1 MIRFI
6 PIIIGGLFFIAEPA
20 AAQNTTLFRDSRPP
34 VIINNDT
41 LDFPWTGGFNSVI
54 INELD
59 FDGDNDMDLIL
70 FDRVGDR
77 ITTFINDGIT
87 GQSSYRYY
95 PDFALLLPPVHDWL
109 RTVDVDCDGDKD
121 IVTYTNSA
129 MGVWRNDFS
138 PGSGLQFSLITSQL
152 NSWYGP
158 IQNSIFVTS
167 VNMPAITDAD
177 GDGDLDVI
185 TFANSSNYLEYHRNY
200 AMDSLGTCDAFRFS
214 LEPYCWGYFKL
225 SALTNIALLNQNCR
239 SGLAEDPSTGLAEN
253 NRHAGSVLT
262 PMDQGC
268 DGDVDILNGDLL
280 GPNMLFLENGGTPDS
295 AYITA
300 QDSAFPVYDVQIN
313 MQNLPGAYYLD
324 LDNDNLKDL
333 FVSPFATVG
342 EDFNNLHFYRN
353 TSDNCSNVFDF
364 VKTRFISDQTIDV
377 GTAANIALF
386 DVDQDGLTDI
396 IAGNDYYFNP
406 NPQLAFSRLA
416 WFRNTGTANSPAFT
430 LITDDWLGLSG
441 LTQYGLYPAFGDL
454 DGDND
459 ADLLLGNADGILIY
473 YQNAASPG
481 QPCNFIFT
489 QPQYQ
494 GIDIGNNSTPQI
506 LDVNRDGKNDL
517 LIGERSGVI
526 NYFENTGST
535 SAPVFNLVSSN
546 FGGVNVIQPGAVAGY
561 SNPLMVDFGSG
572 YELLVG
578 SDAGRIYRYTNI
590 DGNLGGTFT
599 QADTMFQGIEE
610 RKRITIAMAD
620 LDADTKPDLIAGCNA
635 GGMRLYTQDANL
647 GVGGSD
653 LPGPVFRLWP
663 NPSSSGQVWLEM
675 NQLLAANSS
684 ALVRIYDVAGNLV
697 ISKQIQDRVVQLS
710 TSQLTSGYYLV
721 EINLEH
727 RRLVQKMVV
736 RN

>member
-1 MIRFI
+1 MNRLITL
-6 PIIIGGLFFIAEPA
+6 IISGLFFYLLPT
-20 AAQNTTLFRDSRPP
+20 AAQTPTLYLDSRPP
-34 VIINNDT
+34 VIINSDT
-41 LDFPWTGGFNSVI
+41 MDFPWTGGFNSVI

-77 ITTFINDGIT
+77 ITTFINDGIAN
-87 GQSSYRYY
+87 QSSYRYF
-95 PDFALLLPPVHDWL
+95 PDFAKLLPAIHDWM

-129 MGVWRNDFS
+129 MGVWRNDFT
-138 PGSGLQFSLITSQL
+138 PGSGMQFSLITSQL

-167 VNMPAITDAD
+167 VNMPAITDVD

-239 SGLAEDPSTGLAEN
+239 SGLTEDPKTGLPEN

-262 PMDQGC
+262 SMDQGC

-295 AYITA
+295 AYIIA

-342 EDFNNLHFYRN
+342 EDFNNMHFYRN
-353 TSDNCSNVFDF
+353 TSDNCSNIFDF
-364 VKTRFISDQTIDV
+364 IKTRFLSDQTIDI
-377 GTAANIALF
+377 GTAATVALF

-416 WFRNTGTANSPAFT
+416 WFRNTGTSSSPAFT

-473 YQNAASPG
+473 YENTAATG
-481 QPCNFIFT
+481 QPCNFVFT
-489 QPQYQ
+489 QPLYQ
-494 GIDIGNNSTPQI
+494 GIDIGNNSAPQI
-506 LDVNRDGKNDL
+506 VDVNRDGKNDL

-526 NYFENTGST
+526 NYFENTGSGT
-535 SAPVFNLVSSN
+535 SPVFTQVSSS
-546 FGGVNVIQPGAVAGY
+546 FGNVNVIQPGAVAGY
-561 SNPLMVDFGSG
+561 SNPLLIDFGAG

-578 SDAGRIYRYTNI
+578 SDVGRIYRYTNI
-590 DGNLGGTFT
+590 DGNLTGSFT
-599 QADTMFQGIEE
+599 LADTLFQGIEE

-620 LDADTKPDLIAGCNA
+620 IDGDAKADLIAGCNA
-635 GGMRLYTQDANL
+635 GGMRLYTQDATL
-647 GVGGSD
+647 GVVGQDLGGP
-653 LPGPVFRLWP
+653 LFRLWP
-663 NPSSSGQVWLEM
+663 NPSASGQVWLEL
-675 NQLLAANSS
+675 NEPLAVNSP

-697 ISKQIQDRVVQLS
+697 SSKQIPDRVVQL
-710 TSQLTSGYYLV
+710 TTAQLTSGYYLV
-721 EINLEH
+721 EINLKG
-727 RRLVQKMVV
+727 RRFVQKMVV